1 MGQIS
6 ACRDERNIIAE
17 RGYEF
22 ISLPTYYVRTV
33 HYSSRSRYSTYVMV
47 TEAQIARVRHEA
59 FHQEGG
65 GRRHSFWID
74 PESGTVTVTQAVL
87 LFALPACQ

>member
-22 ISLPTYYVRTV
+22 ISLPTCYVRTA
-33 HYSSRSRYSTYVMV
+33 HYSSRSRYSTYVVV
-47 TEAQIARVRHEA
+47 TEAQIAQVRHEA

-65 GRRHSFWID
+65 GRRHSFWIV